1 MARYERPWWL
11 FANKAPGLSTT
22 VQTVFTPDE
31 QRFIIRG
38 EPQIQGL
45 AWLTWGPVA
54 ALASITLL
62 TGAAIAFDVN
72 QQGPLLRALFIVLF
86 LGLPI
91 LAWVSAAIVTNQLA
105 KKHLQ
110 AERQA
115 DAQECLIWLE
125 PEQSALF
132 YRPHGASQAER
143 LAYRDI
149 RQVKVAPPIGSQN
162 RNVSCLMLDTIHG
175 PIMLLNEVLGSQSQ
189 KLDLAREIQQ
199 LLDNHKGAEA

>member
-1 MARYERPWWL
+1 MTKYERPWWL
-11 FANKAPGLSTT
+11 FAHKPPGLRTT
-22 VQTVFTPDE
+22 IQTVFTPDE

-54 ALASITLL
+54 ALAIITLL
-62 TGAAIAFDVN
+62 TGFATALDVKE
-72 QQGPLLRALFIVLF
+72 QSPLLRALFIVLF

-91 LAWVSAAIVTNQLA
+91 LTWVSATIVTNYLA

-110 AERQA
+110 AERES
-115 DAQECLIWLE
+115 DAQECLIWLK
-125 PEQSALF
+125 PKQRALF
-132 YRPHGASQAER
+132 YQVHGSGQAES
-143 LAYRDI
+143 LAYADI
-149 RQVKVAPPIGSQN
+149 RQVKVAPPIGAQN

-175 PIMLLNEVLGSQSQ
+175 PITLLNEGLGSPSQ

-199 LLDNHKGAEA
+199 LLDHHKAAEA